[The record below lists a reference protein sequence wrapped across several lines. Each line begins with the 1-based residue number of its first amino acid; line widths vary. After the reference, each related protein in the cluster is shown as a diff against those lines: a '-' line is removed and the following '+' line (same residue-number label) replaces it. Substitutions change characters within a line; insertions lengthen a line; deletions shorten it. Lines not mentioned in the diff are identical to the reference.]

1 MEKDEAFDLLIRLA
15 APAGQLPDGIARL
28 DRIVREQIPE
38 ALRKAAPPDFPG
50 LLSDFDHAWER
61 FRDFILFD
69 SLRGKKAV
77 ALGGVPSSGR
87 TCFLNSLM
95 GRAMLPEN
103 SGSPAS
109 VPVYAV
115 HGDKDLAGA
124 INAFGA
130 RVPLPFDGIGQIES
144 GLDMDGEKVAMCQLV
159 KSILAAV
166 PELPY
171 RNIAFLDMPG
181 CSASGSDTFRK
192 IAGERILRARLNSS
206 SFIVWLV
213 PADAGTISADE
224 LEFISRLDRKI
235 PKLFIISKADLAPG
249 ENELAAIKEKVR
261 SVLDVRGIR
270 YVDVL
275 SFSQKTDVPCD
286 RAAIE
291 ELLRKTDVPEQ
302 DSGFARSFRRFFTA
316 CQDWFDAE
324 LRKENDAQSR
334 LKSAVQLCGDT
345 SQVSEHLTELAFASR
360 IKKETLREAQKEAYD
375 GDLQKQ
381 NEAQSR
387 LNDALALYAGMP
399 DVSECLSDIEDASSR
414 RSESLKDAQQRL
426 TELQQE
432 FFTEVRIA
440 ADEAGISMPEPSA
453 ADLIENGIP
462 DVSDTV
468 RDMLEKKRQQPGL
481 LLKKLTDAMGR
492 KSSEPC
498 RHAGGSWHK
507 IVLNELLV
515 KRIGELKT
523 GSVAG
528 SVGNVLPDG
537 EVSAPRSD
545 GMQAFVAQALDD
557 IPVEECLPH
566 GGSRHRSAL
575 QMLILK
581 QLGNN
586 GVETE
591 EDRVSTESACADACG
606 SVRGGIHDIAASA
619 IGDIAE
625 GFHGCSG
632 SSLHRQAL
640 HKILKDYMHEEQS

>member
-1 MEKDEAFDLLIRLA
+1 MEKEEAFDLLIRLA

-50 LLSDFDHAWER
+50 LLSDFGRAWER

-77 ALGGVPSSGR
+77 ALGGRPSSGR

-95 GRAMLPEN
+95 GRAILPEN

-115 HGDKDLAGA
+115 HGDEDLTGA

-144 GLDMDGEKVAMCQLV
+144 GFILDGENIALGQLV
-159 KSILAAV
+159 RSIFAAV

-249 ENELAAIKEKVR
+249 ENELVAIKEKVR

-324 LRKENDAQSR
+324 IRKENDAQSR

-399 DVSECLSDIEDASSR
+399 DVSECLSDIEDASRR
-414 RSESLKDAQQRL
+414 RSESLKDAQKRL

-440 ADEAGISMPEPSA
+440 ADEAGISMPEPTA
-453 ADLIENGIP
+453 ADLVEDGIP

-468 RDMLEKKRQQPGL
+468 RDMLRKKRQQPGL
-481 LLKKLTDAMGR
+481 LMKTLTGAMGR
-492 KSSEPC
+492 KSSEAC
-498 RHAGGSWHK
+498 RHAGGSWHRS
-507 IVLNELLV
+507 VLNELLM
-515 KRIGELKT
+515 KWTGET
-523 GSVAG
+523 AVGSGVG
-528 SVGNVLPDG
+528 SLSHVWAEPSRGGVHTLV
-537 EVSAPRSD
+537 VSAINNAGQHESRCAP
-545 GMQAFVAQALDD
+545 
-557 IPVEECLPH
+557 
-566 GGSRHRSAL
+566 GSAAH
-575 QMLILK
+575 LK
-581 QLGNN
+581 L
-586 GVETE
+586 
-591 EDRVSTESACADACG
+591 
-606 SVRGGIHDIAASA
+606 
-619 IGDIAE
+619 
-625 GFHGCSG
+625 
-632 SSLHRQAL
+632 L
-640 HKILKDYMHEEQS
+640 HKLLKDYMNEEQS